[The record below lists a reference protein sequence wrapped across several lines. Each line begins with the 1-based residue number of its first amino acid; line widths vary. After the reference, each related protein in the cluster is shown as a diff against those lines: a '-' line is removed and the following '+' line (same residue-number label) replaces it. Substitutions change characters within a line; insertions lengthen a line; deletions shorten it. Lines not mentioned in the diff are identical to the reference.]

1 MPKLK
6 LEKKIPFVVLDLKNT
21 KICSSKNW
29 NYIVSCWYMVII
41 SLFQINSSCLTW
53 MWSAPLNIYCSLNNF
68 TNCNHNSH
76 FLLYSR
82 ENAKCQKHISSQKV
96 TQFNTKVQERKAW
109 TTHLHNDKGWVVTCL
124 DKKCTIPHY
133 CLLERALL
141 DNVSKPD
148 NWICPTHPWK
158 LCISQTVLV

>member
-6 LEKKIPFVVLDLKNT
+6 LEKKFPFVVLDLKNT

-41 SLFQINSSCLTW
+41 SIFHINLSCLTW
-53 MWSAPLNIYCSLNNF
+53 MWSATLNIYCSLNNF

-96 TQFNTKVQERKAW
+96 THFNTKVQERKAW
-109 TTHLHNDKGWVVTCL
+109 TTHLHNDKGWVERL
-124 DKKCTIPHY
+124 QY
-133 CLLERALL
+133 CDLSRQEMHNSTLLF
-141 DNVSKPD
+141 
-148 NWICPTHPWK
+148 TWK
-158 LCISQTVLV
+158 NIVRQCQQTWQRNLSNPPLKTLY